1 MNFDV
6 IVIGLGAM
14 GSATLYQLAR
24 RGARVLG
31 IDRFHPPHAF
41 GSSHGATR
49 ITRLS
54 VGEGPEYVPLVRRSH
69 RIWREIESTL
79 GEELMLTTGGLVMG
93 PTKGGGELHGERD
106 FVNRTIELAQ
116 AFGIEHEVLE
126 ADVIGRRFP
135 QFLLRGDERGYFE
148 PEAGVLRPERCVA
161 AQIELARR
169 AGAQV
174 LTGQQVSALA
184 ATGDAVT
191 VRAGSDSHQ
200 AGRAVVTAG
209 AWIPALV
216 KGRYARSL
224 RVQRQT
230 LHWFRPDQPALY
242 APGLCPVFI
251 WSHGATP
258 SEAFYGVPMVD
269 GVAGEKVGTQQHE
282 VDSAPDALDRTVSRA
297 ESEAMHAR
305 HVRGRLRSVSALPVQ
320 AAACLYTTAPEA
332 RFIVDQHPEVERAI
346 VVSACSGHG
355 FKHSAALGEAVAETL
370 LEGHPSIDLA
380 PFALR

>member
-24 RGARVLG
+24 RGAHVLG
-31 IDRFHPPHAF
+31 IDRFHPPHEF

-54 VGEGPEYVPLVRRSH
+54 VGEGAEYLPLVRRSH
-69 RIWREIESTL
+69 LIWREIEATL
-79 GEELMLTTGGLVMG
+79 GQELMLTTGGLVMG
-93 PTKGGGELHGERD
+93 PTNGGGELHGERD

-116 AFGIEHEVLE
+116 TFDIAHEVLDAGE
-126 ADVIGRRFP
+126 IVRRFP

-148 PEAGVLRPERCVA
+148 PGAGVLRPERCVA

-174 LTGQQVSALA
+174 VTGEPVTALA
-184 ATGDAVT
+184 AEGAAVT
-191 VRAGSDSHQ
+191 VQ
-200 AGRAVVTAG
+200 AGTQKHRAARAVVTAG
-209 AWIPALV
+209 AWIPELV
-216 KGRYARSL
+216 KGRFARTL

-230 LHWFRPDQPALY
+230 LHWFQPEQPALY

-258 SEAFYGVPMVD
+258 SEAFYGLPMAD
-269 GVAGEKVGTQQHE
+269 GVAGVKVGTQQHE
-282 VDSAPDALDRTVSRA
+282 VDTTPDAMDRTVSRA

-305 HVRGRLRSVSALPVQ
+305 HVRGRLHGVSALPVQ

-332 RFIVDQHPEVERAI
+332 RFIVDRHPEVERAL

-355 FKHSAALGEAVAETL
+355 FKHSAALGEALAENL
-370 LEGHPSIDLA
+370 LVGRSSIDLA